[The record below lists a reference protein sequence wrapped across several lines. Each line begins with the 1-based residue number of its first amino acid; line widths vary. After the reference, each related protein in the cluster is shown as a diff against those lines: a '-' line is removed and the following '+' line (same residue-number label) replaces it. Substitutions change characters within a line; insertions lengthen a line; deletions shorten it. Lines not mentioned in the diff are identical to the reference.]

1 MFNRDVPLFS
11 LDDEDRKLIKKI
23 RAWAIWSLFMRV
35 LIFILVWFWSFLIC
49 FGAVYVAL
57 NEAGIP
63 PSQGGFPNM
72 AASGTMLGFG
82 IFFLVLWIICLIGL
96 VILDFKIAKHAK
108 VMQKYDSSM
117 NSNIITRY
125 YWAITQNKWILFFFL
140 SRFGIFLDGY
150 ICSLSKKI
158 LKLKQLTPQEEQA
171 KEEQWLNEYT
181 NGQTNERSINYR
193 LSLRHKDD
201 DSAKLTD
208 GETPKK

>member
-35 LIFILVWFWSFLIC
+35 LIFILLWFWCFLIC
-49 FGAVYVAL
+49 FGAAYVAL

-63 PSQGGFPNM
+63 PSQGFPDM

-96 VILDFKIAKHAK
+96 VVLDFKIAKHAK

-140 SRFGIFLDGY
+140 SRFGFILDGY

-158 LKLKQLTPQEEQA
+158 LKLKQLTPEEEQA